1 MLLETAD
8 HDDGPFAD
16 HLKALLMRL
25 HRAGLEDAMRTVIRR
40 GRTPGDNR
48 GTFYR
53 LKGAGLAAEE
63 GGRFLPANLLYAR
76 FFERVLTRA
85 AGMTVT

>member
-1 MLLETAD
+1 MALHRLVTVRGCSWSTLQETAD

-25 HRAGLEDAMRTVIRR
+25 HRAGLEEAMRTVIRH
-40 GRTPGDNR
+40 GRTPGDDR

-53 LKGAGLAAEE
+53 LKGAGLC
-63 GGRFLPANLLYAR
+63 
-76 FFERVLTRA
+76 
-85 AGMTVT
+85 